1 MALPGGWGTPG
12 VVACAATTG
21 HRDAQEDSTVR
32 IAVLGSGVVGQTLAA
47 KLAALGHDTMLGTR
61 DVTALLA
68 RTEPGPMQQEPFSAW
83 HQRHP
88 EVALGSFAEAAAH
101 AELVVN
107 ATSGGAS
114 FDALGQAGEATWT
127 ARSWS
132 TWPTRSTSPGACRP
146 PCRSPTPTR
155 WVSRSSGPS
164 PGPGWSRP

>member
-1 MALPGGWGTPG
+1 LLTGVIGTSVRSGTGSPVDG
-12 VVACAATTG
+12 NHRFHRATPFPSKG
-21 HRDAQEDSTVR
+21 KLCHHDAQEVATVK

-101 AELVVN
+101 ADLVVN
-107 ATSGGAS
+107 ATSGAGS
-114 FDALGQAGEATWT
+114 LDALRQAG
-127 ARSWS
+127 
-132 TWPTRSTSPGACRP
+132 GANLEGKVLVDVANP
-146 PCRSPTPTR
+146 LDF
-155 WVSRSSGPS
+155 SRA
-164 PGPGWSRP
+164 